1 MNIPECAVFT
11 VVTGTGTQEEHTFS
25 LFADGRIEGFRQP
38 AVVINR
44 YPTMLAQ
51 EIETVRSTQ

>member
-1 MNIPECAVFT
+1 MNIPERAVFT
-11 VVTGTGTQEEHTFS
+11 VVTGSGTQEEHTFS
-25 LFADGRIEGFRQP
+25 LFADGRIEGFEQS

-51 EIETVRSTQ
+51 EVEAVRSTL